1 MILLRSS
8 AAITVCRSGAAFKI
22 APALAA
28 GNTVILKP
36 CPETALEDYIW
47 ADAAEAGLPEGVLNI
62 VMGDRDA
69 GAPTTRTSGLAG
81 VVYSAD
87 EDHALDVARQ
97 IRSGTVGLNYYL
109 LDIGSPYGGYQE
121 SGLGRELGGEIGIE
135 GYPQYKSIYASAR
148 YPQDAR

>member
-1 MILLRSS
+1 ARLDRRSCAASPWVWWPRSS
-8 AAITVCRSGAAFKI
+8 RGTFRQALAAFKI

-121 SGLGRELGGEIGIE
+121 SGLGREL
-135 GYPQYKSIYASAR
+135 
-148 YPQDAR
+148 